1 MRYIRKQ
8 SEVLAE
14 ESGLLRTMTPSEVW
28 NSEHDSKR
36 AAQATLSYLGITID
50 SEFRSVSAFLRS
62 FAESPFGEIRLG
74 VETPEGR
81 VWLSPDH
88 ASDHICTDK
97 HWYPLYDDQ
106 RVHRARVRTGKAHA
120 QRRAEACHGRGV

>member
-36 AAQATLSYLGITID
+36 AAQASLSYLGITID

-74 VETPEGR
+74 GR
-81 VWLSPDH
+81 NARRKGLAFARS
-88 ASDHICTDK
+88 
-97 HWYPLYDDQ
+97 
-106 RVHRARVRTGKAHA
+106 RVRPYLHRQALVPA
-120 QRRAEACHGRGV
+120 L